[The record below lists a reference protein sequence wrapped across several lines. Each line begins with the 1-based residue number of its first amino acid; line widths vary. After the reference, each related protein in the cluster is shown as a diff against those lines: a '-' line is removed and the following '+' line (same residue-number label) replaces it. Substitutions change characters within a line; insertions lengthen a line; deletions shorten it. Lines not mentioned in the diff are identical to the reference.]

1 MKDGRES
8 HGPAARP
15 YEPGDRDAC
24 LALFDSN
31 VPEFFKAWER
41 PGMEAFL
48 DALPGPYLVLWDG
61 AEVVACGG
69 VADEG
74 DGVGSICWTVVR
86 RDRQGEG
93 LGRRLL
99 EACHTE
105 ARKLPHL
112 ARLRLDTIPA
122 VAPFFR
128 KLGYRVASVDADGY
142 APGMDRVN
150 MEMGLVPVSLREK
163 LSLIR
168 EHWRP
173 RVVGELNGQHVKLA
187 KLQGEFVWHRH
198 DQEDEL
204 FLVLKGEMELHLRD
218 GVVTLREG
226 EFFIVPRGV
235 EHKPVA
241 RHEVH
246 LLMFEPAS
254 TLNTGDVRNE
264 RTVESPEWI

>member
-1 MKDGRES
+1 MTDGRES
-8 HGPAARP
+8 HGHGVRP
-15 YEPGDRDAC
+15 YGPRDRDAC

-31 VPEFFKAWER
+31 VPEFFQAWER
-41 PGMEAFL
+41 PAMEAFL
-48 DALPGPYLVLWDG
+48 DALPGPYLVVEDG

-69 VADEG
+69 VASEG
-74 DGVGSICWTVVR
+74 DGVASLCWTVVR
-86 RDRQGEG
+86 RERQGEG
-93 LGRRLL
+93 VGRRLL

-105 ARKLPHL
+105 ARQLPGV
-112 ARLRLDTIPA
+112 RRIRLDTIPT

-128 KLGYRVASVDADGY
+128 KLGYRVVSVDTDGY

-150 MEMGLVPVSLREK
+150 MAMGLAPVSLAAK

-168 EHWRP
+168 EHWSP

-187 KLQGEFVWHRH
+187 KLLGEFVWHRH
-198 DQEDEL
+198 EREDEL
-204 FLVLKGEMELHLRD
+204 FLVLKGELELQLRD

-235 EHKPVA
+235 DHKPVA
-241 RHEVH
+241 REEVH
-246 LLMFEPAS
+246 LLLLEPAS
-254 TLNTGDVRNE
+254 TLNTGNVRSE